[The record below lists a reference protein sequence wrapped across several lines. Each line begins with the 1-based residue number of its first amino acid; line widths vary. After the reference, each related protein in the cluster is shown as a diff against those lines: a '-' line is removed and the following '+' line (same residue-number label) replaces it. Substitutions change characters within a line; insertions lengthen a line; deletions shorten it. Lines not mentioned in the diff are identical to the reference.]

1 MMIVVC
7 LIQSQ
12 LLTSKESIKDFET
25 VKDDVLPKLRQLLRV
40 DTNRSNQ
47 EKIVSL
53 LRELQSLCIFSSAPI
68 LPNKQNQIMLDN
80 FGMLK

>member
-25 VKDDVLPKLRQLLRV
+25 IKDDVLPKLRQLLRV

-53 LRELQSLCIFSSAPI
+53 LRELQSLCIFSSSPI

>member
-7 LIQSQ
+7 LVQSQ

-53 LRELQSLCIFSSAPI
+53 LRELQSLCIFSSSPI

>member
-1 MMIVVC
+1 MIVVC

-53 LRELQSLCIFSSAPI
+53 LRELQSLCIFSSSPI

>member
-53 LRELQSLCIFSSAPI
+53 LRELQSLCIFSSSPI

>member
-1 MMIVVC
+1 MVIVVC
-7 LIQSQ
+7 LVQSQ

-53 LRELQSLCIFSSAPI
+53 LRELQSLCIFSSSPI